1 MFQASFIALTML
13 ETGFFVY
20 RKKVD
25 PLGVAFGSAFVYFTP
40 GLLGFSIFLYRETG
54 GGTGQYLQPIAP
66 SAYVAMSMVILSLGL
81 GAVIA
86 DRLPKISLPQIGGQ
100 RLVPGILLAFAL
112 GAAAVS
118 VWRTGAHYLCTDK
131 EIVLQ
136 KVDVWYS
143 YAALA
148 APLCV
153 VAAVAVRNWTVVALG
168 TVLLLADLYAGFRT
182 GIAISLLSLA
192 MVFEDWAKGGRRR
205 LAVYV
210 SAIVTA
216 GFLLIVVKG
225 LIGSV
230 KYAASSGCPVKAAW
244 VSDLKSNAE
253 NVELVIANLTSS
265 QFYWRRFLSAAE
277 PSVTQAVLNEVAR
290 TGFSTEAGY
299 LIDQLSAGV
308 PLGESLFGIDSRKV
322 VSFNTMFQRKLF
334 PSVAFTMA
342 NNPWAQALAA
352 GGFWMV
358 GIFSVAFTSLL
369 VALNVLFRATSGAVR
384 GGVAVTAAWIGFYFH
399 RNDLFVEIVLLKH
412 VVYIFT
418 GTLAI
423 AWLASLIL
431 RERRPKTTIQ
441 PPFD

>member
-1 MFQASFIALTML
+1 MFQAGFIALAML

-20 RKKVD
+20 RRKVD
-25 PLGVAFGSAFVYFTP
+25 PLAVAFGSAIVYFTP
-40 GLLGFSIFLYRETG
+40 GLLGFSEFLHR
-54 GGTGQYLQPIAP
+54 GGTGHYLQPIAP
-66 SAYVAMSMVILSLGL
+66 TAHVVMSMVILSLGL

-118 VWRTGAHYLCTDK
+118 VWRTGAYYLCVDK
-131 EIVLQ
+131 TTVLQ
-136 KVDVWYS
+136 NVDVWYS
-143 YAALA
+143 YAALT

-153 VAAVAVRNWTVVALG
+153 VAAVAVRNWIVAALG
-168 TVLLLADLYAGFRT
+168 TVLLLADIYAGFRN

-210 SAIVTA
+210 SAIVAA
-216 GFLLIVVKG
+216 GFLLIVVKQ
-225 LIGSV
+225 LISPI
-230 KYAASSGCPVKAAW
+230 KYAASSGCPVEA
-244 VSDLKSNAE
+244 VGVPD
-253 NVELVIANLTSS
+253 NVELELVVARLTSS
-265 QFYWRRFLSAAE
+265 RFYWLAFLSRAE
-277 PSVTQAVLNEVAR
+277 PSVTQAILNEVAR

-308 PLGESLFGIDSRKV
+308 PLGESLFGIDSRKI
-322 VSFNTMFQRKLF
+322 VSFDTMFQKKLF
-334 PSVAFTMA
+334 PGVAFSMA

-352 GGFWMV
+352 GGLWMV
-358 GIFSVAFTSLL
+358 GIFAVAFTSLL

-399 RNDLFVEIVLLKH
+399 RNDLFVEIVFLKH
-412 VVYIFT
+412 VVYIFA
-418 GTLAI
+418 GALVI

-431 RERRPKTTIQ
+431 REQRPNPLEVDG
-441 PPFD
+441 PP